1 MALNVGDKVKW
12 TGQANGGSVG
22 HEGVIKHFMENG
34 SGKII
39 KACVHETPKN
49 KKTGKDLQTRTYFPY
64 VSQLTLA

>member
-1 MALNVGDKVKW
+1 MAK
-12 TGQANGGSVG
+12 AGGSTKK

>member
-1 MALNVGDKVKW
+1 
-12 TGQANGGSVG
+12 
-22 HEGVIKHFMENG
+22 MENG